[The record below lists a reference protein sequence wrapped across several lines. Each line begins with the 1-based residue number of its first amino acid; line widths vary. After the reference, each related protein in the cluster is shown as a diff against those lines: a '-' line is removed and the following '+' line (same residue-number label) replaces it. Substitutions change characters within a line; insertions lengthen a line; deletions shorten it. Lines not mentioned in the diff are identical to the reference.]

1 VQPKD
6 AFSSDY
12 AQARAKFLH
21 AAKEAG
27 LAVTAYPHPQ
37 VGRDGELLS
46 LDVVLDGPP
55 SATRLLIVSSACHG
69 VEGFCGSGVQ
79 VHALHDIAL
88 RAHCAAKGVAV
99 LYLHAINP
107 FGFSH
112 LRRATHE
119 NVDLNRNFQDFSEP
133 LPLRPAY
140 SELHPLLMP
149 DCWPPDEVNVSAMAR
164 YMAVHGMSRLQEAIT
179 GGQYQYPDGLFYGG
193 LAPTWSNHTL
203 RTVLR
208 QHAGHAS
215 SVAWIDLHT
224 GLGPC
229 GHGERAFAGSSHD
242 SSALARAQK
251 WWSGNGKTP
260 LVSLDDGTSV
270 SAPLVGLMW
279 SALGDECPKA
289 IGTAIAIEFGT
300 QPLMQVL
307 QALRAEQWLTLH
319 PDAPLEQ
326 AKQIKHDML
335 DAFYVDT
342 ADWKERVIS
351 QAREAMVQ
359 AVDGLS
365 SGN

>member
-1 VQPKD
+1 MD
-6 AFSSDY
+6 AFSLSY
-12 AQARAKFLH
+12 AQARAKFSG
-21 AAKEAG
+21 AAEQAR
-27 LAVTAYPHPQ
+27 LPVTIYPHPE

-46 LDVVLDGPP
+46 LDVVRDGAP
-55 SATRLLIVSSACHG
+55 SATKMLIVSSACHG

-119 NVDLNRNFQDFSEP
+119 NVDLNRNFQDFSKP

-140 SELHPLLMP
+140 AELHPLLMP
-149 DCWPPDEVNVSAMAR
+149 DCWPPDEANVSAMAR

-179 GGQYQYPDGLFYGG
+179 GGQYHYPDGLFFGG
-193 LAPTWSNHTL
+193 LAPAWSNDTL
-203 RTVLR
+203 RKVLR
-208 QHAGHAS
+208 QHVSQAQ

-224 GLGPC
+224 GLGPS
-229 GHGERAFAGSSHD
+229 GYGERAFAGSPQD
-242 SSALARAQK
+242 RSALARAQK
-251 WWSGNGKTP
+251 WWSGDGKTP
-260 LVSLDDGTSV
+260 IVSLDDGTSV

-279 SALGDECPKA
+279 SALGEECPTA
-289 IGTAIAIEFGT
+289 IGTAIAMEFGT

-319 PDAPLEQ
+319 PNAPFEQ
-326 AKQIKHDML
+326 AKQIKQDML
-335 DAFYVDT
+335 DAFYVNT
-342 ADWKERVIS
+342 AEWKEGVIS

-365 SGN
+365 SEN